1 MSSLLL
7 QCRLGGECGF
17 ELGAEFLL
25 ADKRGVVLLPEYCD
39 FLLTRSLCD
48 QVS

>member
-7 QCRLGGECGF
+7 QCRLGGERGF

-25 ADKRGVVLLPEYCD
+25 ADKRGVAFLPEYRD
-39 FLLTRSLCD
+39 FLLTRPLRD
-48 QVS
+48 QVP